1 MAGRGTVSARSA
13 LAYVIRP
20 GRTAYRRGFMTL
32 RKISPLDTMFR
43 WHERDHYFS
52 VGRSARECIAA
63 CMLAAPNADAARIL
77 DFGCGYGRVLR
88 VLGEEFP
95 RASITASDVDRE
107 AVDFCER
114 TFGATG
120 VYASTD
126 PREIRFEDKFDL
138 IWVGSVFTHIDETA
152 WEGLLRVLAAALADD
167 GLLIFTTEGP
177 AVADTLREG
186 ELDFGLAPDAVQS
199 ILRDFAESGFWVWRL
214 RESRAARL
222 SGQREIR
229 RHRRSP
235 RPGAHARSGGGPR
248 SGALHRDRLG
258 QPPGR
263 LRVSSRGE
271 HGLTRRPR

>member
-114 TFGATG
+114 DVRGGRG
-120 VYASTD
+120 VRQHRSARD
-126 PREIRFEDKFDL
+126 PVRGQVRPDL
-138 IWVGSVFTHIDETA
+138 G
-152 WEGLLRVLAAALADD
+152 GL
-167 GLLIFTTEGP
+167 GLYP
-177 AVADTLREG
+177 
-186 ELDFGLAPDAVQS
+186 
-199 ILRDFAESGFWVWRL
+199 
-214 RESRAARL
+214 
-222 SGQREIR
+222 
-229 RHRRSP
+229 HR
-235 RPGAHARSGGGPR
+235 
-248 SGALHRDRLG
+248 
-258 QPPGR
+258 
-263 LRVSSRGE
+263 
-271 HGLTRRPR
+271 